1 MKIIRLLSGLLVVAG
16 LAYLLL
22 APVPITPVAWQS
34 PDNFGYTG
42 RFESN
47 HQLADL
53 QSIDISPFSGP
64 EDIVANSAGELFVSV
79 HQGKILKVFAK
90 ENRYEVFSETLGR
103 PLGLSFNPEGDLI
116 VADAYLGLLKLDVNG
131 KATVLLNSA
140 GGVALEYMNNVDVG
154 DNGIIYFSD
163 ASNKFGAKAN
173 GGSYPASLLDLME
186 HCACGR
192 VFAFDPDNSILI
204 PLAEGLHFANGI
216 TLSADQKTL
225 YISETSMYRV
235 MKIDLQNKLFPVEPH
250 IENLPG
256 FPDNLTRGLD
266 GKYWLG
272 LVSPR
277 NKMLDAVSDM
287 PFIRRIIQRLP
298 QAIRPKATFYS
309 HVIAFDDA
317 GNIVSNM
324 QDPSGAYPTN
334 TGVFETS
341 DTLYISSLTAK
352 VLAFKSHSKKLPK

>member
-47 HQLADL
+47 HQLSDL

-131 KATVLLNSA
+131 PDL
-140 GGVALEYMNNVDVG
+140 
-154 DNGIIYFSD
+154 F
-163 ASNKFGAKAN
+163 KF
-173 GGSYPASLLDLME
+173 
-186 HCACGR
+186 
-192 VFAFDPDNSILI
+192 
-204 PLAEGLHFANGI
+204 
-216 TLSADQKTL
+216 
-225 YISETSMYRV
+225 
-235 MKIDLQNKLFPVEPH
+235 KIE
-250 IENLPG
+250 
-256 FPDNLTRGLD
+256 
-266 GKYWLG
+266 
-272 LVSPR
+272 
-277 NKMLDAVSDM
+277 
-287 PFIRRIIQRLP
+287 
-298 QAIRPKATFYS
+298 
-309 HVIAFDDA
+309 
-317 GNIVSNM
+317 
-324 QDPSGAYPTN
+324 
-334 TGVFETS
+334 
-341 DTLYISSLTAK
+341 
-352 VLAFKSHSKKLPK
+352 